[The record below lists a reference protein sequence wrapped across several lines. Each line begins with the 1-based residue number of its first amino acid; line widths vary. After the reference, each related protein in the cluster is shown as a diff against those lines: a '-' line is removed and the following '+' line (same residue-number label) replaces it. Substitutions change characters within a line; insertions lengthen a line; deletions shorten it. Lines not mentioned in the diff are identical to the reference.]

1 MTNLTYTVTTKE
13 NDKIEFT
20 TYSQAMAFVEE
31 NGGGIVAVY
40 TPIDETK
47 PVDAGT
53 REKNIKAIC
62 AGIAEKKP
70 LAHVIRERNLELATA
85 KTE

>member
-1 MTNLTYTVTTKE
+1 MTNLTYAVTTKE
-13 NDKIEFT
+13 NEKVEFT
-20 TYSQAMAFVEE
+20 TYPQAKTFVAE
-31 NGGGIVAVY
+31 NGGEMVAVY

-47 PVDAGT
+47 PVDAGI